1 VSWFGKNKKNKS
13 VDDDNESE
21 KAAAEDQGDKPETE
35 AAADAPEPEPLP
47 DVPESGRPEKSGYFR
62 RLKKKLSKS
71 RRNLSDG
78 LDRIFFGDVQ
88 LNDLVL
94 EDLEELLITSD
105 IGVEASMDLI
115 GRIAKGWEQ
124 DRKKLRTLLRNEVL
138 ALLTKNPPPPLP
150 TQTRPRVVMVIGVNG
165 VGKTTTIGKL
175 AAQAGAGGQKVL
187 VAAADTFRAAASEQ
201 LTVWADRSGA
211 EIVMHKE
218 GADPAAVAYDAV
230 EAAMARQIDTVIV
243 DTAGRL
249 HTKVNLMEEL
259 KKIKRS
265 IGKKLPGA
273 PHEILLVLDATT
285 GQNAISQAHLFNEA
299 LDVTGLVLAKLDGTA
314 KGGIVVAICNDLKIP
329 LQYIGVGEQINDL
342 RRFDPQEFVEALF

>member
-1 VSWFGKNKKNKS
+1 MSWFRKNKKK
-13 VDDDNESE
+13 DAPGERPESE
-21 KAAAEDQGDKPETE
+21 SSAADEPEAFPPAETPEDLAEREPTQGVEKNEKPEN
-35 AAADAPEPEPLP
+35 
-47 DVPESGRPEKSGYFR
+47 SGYFS
-62 RLKKKLSKS
+62 RLKKKLAKS
-71 RRNLSDG
+71 RHNLSDG

-124 DRKKLRTLLRNEVL
+124 DRKKLRRLLRNEVL

-150 TQTRPRVVMVIGVNG
+150 TLTRPRVVMVIGVNG

-175 AAQAGAGGQKVL
+175 AAQAGAEGQKVL

-211 EIVMHKE
+211 EIVKHKE

-230 EAAMARQIDTVIV
+230 EAAMAREIDTVIV

-285 GQNAISQAHLFNEA
+285 GQNAISQANMFNEA
-299 LDVTGLVLAKLDGTA
+299 LDVTGLVLTKLDGTA

-329 LQYIGVGEQINDL
+329 LQYIGVGERIEDL
-342 RRFDPQEFVEALF
+342 RPFDPEAFVEALF